1 MEILLVVGKVYA
13 FSIPREIMG
22 YKIAKPLLGDDEI
35 EQVTRVI
42 NSGMIA
48 SGPETLEFEREFSE
62 FTGTRYSCAVTNGTV
77 ALSVA
82 LSACGVGPGDEV
94 ITSPFTFV
102 ATANAILSCGA
113 TPVFADIDDKNMNIS
128 TDAARNS
135 ITNKTKA
142 IIPVHLYG
150 CPADMYELESISKEF
165 GLRMIGDAAQ
175 AHGAKIGERSVGS
188 FGDMECFSFYPT
200 KNMTTGEGGMIT
212 TSDEEL
218 YKIARSIM
226 NHGRTSNTLGTYEY
240 ERFGLNCRLT
250 DISSAIGRVQ
260 LSKLTEFNASRASNA
275 SRYNEKLTGISGL
288 ILPEVP
294 EGVTHSW
301 HQYTIRSEQRDFL
314 RDKLT
319 ERDIGT
325 AIYYPRPLFHY
336 SHLSRFSSD
345 CPNAERA
352 CNEVLS
358 LPVHP
363 SLSKEDIDKISMD
376 VIDILES

>member
-1 MEILLVVGKVYA
+1 
-13 FSIPREIMG
+13 MG
-22 YKIAKPLLGDDEI
+22 YSIAKPLLGDDEI
-35 EQVTRVI
+35 QQVIRVI

-62 FTGTRYSCAVTNGTV
+62 FTGTLYSCAVTNGTV

-82 LSACGVGPGDEV
+82 LSACGIGPGDEV

-113 TPVFADIDDKNMNIS
+113 TPVFADIDDENMNIS
-128 TDAARNS
+128 AEAVSNLISDR
-135 ITNKTKA
+135 TKA

-150 CPADMYELESISKEF
+150 YPADMLELESISEE
-165 GLRMIGDAAQ
+165 LDIRVIGDAAQ
-175 AHGAKIGERSVGS
+175 AHGAKIGERPVGS

-212 TSDEEL
+212 TNDEKL
-218 YKIARSIM
+218 YEIARSIM

-260 LSKLTEFNASRASNA
+260 LSKLTDFNLSRAKNA
-275 SRYNEKLTGISGL
+275 SRYNEKLRGISDL
-288 ILPEVP
+288 TLPEVP
-294 EGVTHSW
+294 AGITHSW
-301 HQYTIRSEQRDFL
+301 HQYTIRYEDRDFL
-314 RDKLT
+314 RNKLA

-336 SHLSRFSSD
+336 EHLSRFASE

-352 CNEVLS
+352 SSEVLS

-363 SLSKEDIDKISMD
+363 SLATEDIDKISMEI
-376 VIDILES
+376 IDILES